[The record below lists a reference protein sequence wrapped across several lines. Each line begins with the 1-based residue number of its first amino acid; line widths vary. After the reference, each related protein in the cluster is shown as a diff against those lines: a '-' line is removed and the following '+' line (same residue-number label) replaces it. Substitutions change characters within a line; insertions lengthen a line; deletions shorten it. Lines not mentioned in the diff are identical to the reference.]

1 VSEPNCN
8 SDNHQTVPAGRNTLT
23 LRDRVK
29 SLRLPDRAPPKRSPM
44 ALVPWVVCLICLIAT
59 VVMAMRQPKPA
70 EDDKS
75 PSEQSLAA
83 VPVANLRPGEAMLES
98 KGYLVPIRKIQVSP
112 KVGGMVQ
119 ELKFKEGMIV
129 QEGFILAKLEDV
141 DYKADLERQRGMTES
156 ARQRHREL
164 ALGLQY
170 QVIQAKADLD
180 DAIAQ
185 HQNEYVQMQSE
196 IASRDATA
204 VVDLQKRK
212 ATVQA
217 KSARVEWHKNQVA
230 MIDKGT
236 LAAKVAAAK
245 AEVDQ
250 NEADLV
256 KATWRWENCIV
267 RAPLTGMILTKS
279 AEEGSLVNPSAFSNG
294 LSASLCDMADL
305 TLLEV
310 DLSIPERDVAR
321 IVRFRQ
327 DHAQWC
333 QKCQVRADAFTERVY
348 DAWVS
353 RIMPTADRAKGA
365 VPVRVQIRIPRAE
378 AGVYLRPEM
387 MAAVT
392 FLNAESTDPDAK
404 ILTSNDATTVSNNN
418 GKGQ

>member
-1 VSEPNCN
+1 VSEPQSNC
-8 SDNHQTVPAGRNTLT
+8 DNHQTTPAGRNSLS

-44 ALVPWVVCLICLIAT
+44 ALVPWVLCFICLIAT
-59 VVMAMRQPKPA
+59 VVMAMRQPKQV
-70 EDDKS
+70 EETKN
-75 PSEQSLAA
+75 PSESSLALT
-83 VPVANLRPGEAMLES
+83 PVSQLRPGEAMLES
-98 KGYLVPIRKIQVSP
+98 KGYLVPICKIQVSP

-119 ELKFKEGMIV
+119 ELNFKEGMMV
-129 QEGFILAKLEDV
+129 EKGTILAQLEDI
-141 DYKADLERQRGMTES
+141 DYKAELERQRGMTEA

-164 ALGLQY
+164 AIGLQY
-170 QVIQAKADLD
+170 QILQAKADLD

-185 HQNEYVQMQSE
+185 HHNEYVQMQSE

-212 ATVQA
+212 ATVQS
-217 KSARVEWHKNQVA
+217 KSARVDWQKSQVA

-236 LAAKVAAAK
+236 LAAKVAACK
-245 AEVDQ
+245 AELDQ

-256 KATWRWENCIV
+256 KADWRWRNCIV
-267 RAPLTGMILTKS
+267 KAPITGMILTKN
-279 AEEGSLVNPSAFSNG
+279 AEKYSLVNPSAFSNG
-294 LSASLCDMADL
+294 LSASLCEMADL

-327 DHAQWC
+327 EHAQWC

-365 VPVRVQIRIPRAE
+365 VPVRIQVRIPQAE
-378 AGVYLRPEM
+378 AGIYLRPEM

-404 ILTSNDATTVSNNN
+404 ILTSNDATTVSNN